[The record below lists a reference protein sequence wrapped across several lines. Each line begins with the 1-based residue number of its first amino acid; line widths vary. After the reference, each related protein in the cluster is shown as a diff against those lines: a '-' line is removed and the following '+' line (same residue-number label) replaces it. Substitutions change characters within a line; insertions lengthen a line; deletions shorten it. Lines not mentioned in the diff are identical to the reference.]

1 MTDKMTAAEA
11 RARWSIAPEPS
22 EVARGAD
29 GALTRETWALPAE
42 EAFLDAFLRDVF
54 ENHWEGVR
62 FGPIIEG
69 AAYELQPTAAPS
81 KIGLLDGYL
90 TVFFPVGGH
99 FHLCIGENRGSPAHP
114 TPPELRA
121 RRKPSKAQMFRG
133 YGGDGKPLTWG
144 FEMWNGAGEPMLS
157 LFFPNPFIEADDSL
171 AETPDFSRLAT
182 WRALSQTWLGRG
194 PEAID
199 AEGAGFGRGHG

>member
-69 AAYELQPTAAPS
+69 AAYEWKCPTPPRS
-81 KIGLLDGYL
+81 ISLYDGYL
-90 TVFFPVGGH
+90 TVMFGTGGH
-99 FHLCIGENRGSPAHP
+99 FHLCIGENAGSEGFP
-114 TPPELRA
+114 TPPALRA
-121 RRKPSKAQMFRG
+121 RRKPSKAQLFRG
-133 YGGDGKPLTWG
+133 YGRDGKPVIWG
-144 FEMWNGAGEPMLS
+144 FEMWNGDKEPMIS
-157 LFFPNPFIEADDSL
+157 IFFPNPFIEDDDSL
-171 AETPDFSRLAT
+171 SDAPDFSRLAT
-182 WRALSQTWLGRG
+182 WRAIAQTWLGRA

-199 AEGAGFGRGHG
+199 AQGAGFRDAAH